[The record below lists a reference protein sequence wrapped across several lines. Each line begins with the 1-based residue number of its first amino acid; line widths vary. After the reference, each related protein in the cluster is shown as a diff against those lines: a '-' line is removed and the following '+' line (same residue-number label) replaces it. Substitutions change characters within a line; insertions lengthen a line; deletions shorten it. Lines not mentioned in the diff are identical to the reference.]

1 MSDDNTIIH
10 AQVVLFSPSGKS
22 ITDSA
27 AAQGNI
33 NELLPS
39 AQAKKTVAK
48 FFEKKGFIINTDGPS
63 LSVSGKKSLF
73 EKVFRFSVKLR
84 KKGSNEYATA
94 VTKPVIPHELQ
105 HLLKE
110 IVFAEPAEYFG

>member
-1 MSDDNTIIH
+1 MSDDNKIVY
-10 AQVVLFSPSGKS
+10 AQAVLFSPKGKS

-27 AAQGNI
+27 ASQKNVD
-33 NELLPS
+33 ELLPS
-39 AQAKKTVAK
+39 AQTIKTAAA

-73 EKVFRFSVKLR
+73 EKVFRFSVQLR
-84 KKGSNEYATA
+84 KEGGNEYATA
-94 VTKPVIPHELQ
+94 VTKPIIPHELQ

-110 IVFAEPAEYFG
+110 IVFSEPAEYFG